1 MNFIKKIDT
10 IFALIA
16 GLAVGFVFNDF
27 FAGYN
32 IDGVL
37 KWAVLLSLPVI
48 SAICLQVAFLI
59 GKKLMFVFQAS
70 KFLLTGAFA
79 DVIDIKV
86 FQVLALFGIASPSV
100 LKTISFLIATII
112 KYWGNKHW
120 TFKEHGEGSCAQAG
134 KINSEVVHFF
144 IVTLVGLAINVASFS
159 FFVKIETGMPPVIW
173 TELSIIFAALV
184 AALWNFISY
193 KFIVFKH

>member
-1 MNFIKKIDT
+1 MKVV
-10 IFALIA
+10 IFQAVKHLIVG
-16 GLAVGFVFNDF
+16 GLATLLDLAIFT
-27 FAGYN
+27 
-32 IDGVL
+32 VL
-37 KWAVLLSLPVI
+37 FWLNPLV
-48 SAICLQVAFLI
+48 
-59 GKKLMFVFQAS
+59 S
-70 KFLLTGAFA
+70 K
-79 DVIDIKV
+79 
-86 FQVLALFGIASPSV
+86 S
-100 LKTISFLIATII
+100 ISFLIATVV